1 MATNAFGMGVDRAD
15 VRGVVHADLPRTIE
29 AYYQE
34 VGGCATALTASRAL
48 HCTALHCTGVRFEFG
63 GTHAWLF

>member
-1 MATNAFGMGVDRAD
+1 MFTGIPGILCGHSAGRVVVATNAFGMGVDRAD

-34 VGGCATALTASRAL
+34 VRCVCVLPR
-48 HCTALHCTGVRFEFG
+48 
-63 GTHAWLF
+63 

>member
-34 VGGCATALTASRAL
+34 VGVRARPTALTASRAL
-48 HCTALHCTGVRFEFG
+48 LHCTGVRFEFG
-63 GTHAWLF
+63 GTHAWLL